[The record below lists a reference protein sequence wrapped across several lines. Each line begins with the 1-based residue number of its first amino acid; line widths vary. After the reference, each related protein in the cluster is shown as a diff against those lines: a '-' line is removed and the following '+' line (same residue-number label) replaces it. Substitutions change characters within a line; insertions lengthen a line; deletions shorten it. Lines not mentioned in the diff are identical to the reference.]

1 MRRAALFGMPLNRRH
16 SPAMHNAAFA
26 AFGIDGQYVL
36 RELPAED
43 LPAEVE
49 RARAERW
56 FGFQITAPHK
66 QAIMALLD
74 EVEPAAAAIGAVNC
88 VEVTPEGRLVG
99 FNTDVL
105 GFMAGLAPVLR
116 QPLAGSRV
124 VIAGSGG
131 AARSAVY
138 GIATEKPELV
148 TIVARR
154 LEGAQRLA
162 DEYAALAPTE
172 ALALDDDA
180 LADRLGATDLLVNA
194 TTVGMLSPGPVVPVA
209 SLQPGAAVY
218 DIVYVP
224 RETELLRQ
232 ARAAG
237 HPAANGEDMLVHQA
251 AVTFSRWTGAPDPT
265 SVMREAV
272 EPLFADPNA
281 KP

>member
-1 MRRAALFGMPLNRRH
+1 MRRAALFGLPLNRRH

-26 AFGIDGQYVL
+26 AFGIDGEYVL
-36 RELPAED
+36 RELTADE

-74 EVEPAAAAIGAVNC
+74 EVEPAAAAIGAANC
-88 VEVTPEGRLVG
+88 VEVRPDGRLVG

-105 GFMAGLAPVLR
+105 GFMAGLAPVLTR
-116 QPLAGSRV
+116 PLAGSHV

-138 GIATEKPELV
+138 GIAGERPAHI

-154 LEGAQRLA
+154 LPGAQRLA
-162 DEYAALAPTE
+162 DEYAALAPIE
-172 ALALDDDA
+172 AMALDDDA
-180 LADRLGATDLLVNA
+180 LDDRLGAADLFVNA
-194 TTVGMLSPGPVVPVA
+194 TTVGMLSVGPVVPVT
-209 SLQPGAAVY
+209 SLKPGAAVY

-237 HPAANGEDMLVHQA
+237 HPVANGENMLVHQA

-265 SVMREAV
+265 AIMRAAA
-272 EPLFADPNA
+272 EPLFADPDA
-281 KP
+281 RP